1 MRVLFCNRSRKT
13 LAGARQVSLHA
24 LLAASDCVFLTLPLT
39 SATAGLL
46 GRRELRTMKSTA
58 VVVNVSADELIDAEA
73 LRAALE
79 ARTIGGAALD
89 VIGSPAPYL
98 ALPRLTIT
106 PTHGWYTAESVYR
119 RAQTWI
125 ETIAAYLRGQP
136 RNQVA

>member
-58 VVVNVSADELIDAEA
+58 VVVNVSADELIDA
-73 LRAALE
+73 
-79 ARTIGGAALD
+79 IGGAALD

-119 RAQTWI
+119 RAQIWI